1 MERTLLDIFDQ
12 IDRQLHKKCCWQ
24 TSLSLAQDHFVCAA
38 STPEPLARLAD
49 FFSSDM
55 QATTQVPA
63 WTLFQ
68 CEDEQAVTSLNQWAE
83 TASPTW
89 DDEPFLGER
98 FLAYTALLSAEQ
110 TLALFHQIPEKTGY
124 WVIRRARQIGI
135 LTTAHTRYCSRLLL
149 RVLREILYRSWE
161 NRGGIAL
168 HAAALQWQEH
178 GVLLVGPHGAGK
190 TTLLLDLLRWQQ
202 TAYIGNDHVFIAC
215 PPDGQGQPQI
225 LGGLP
230 LVIRCGQEMLA
241 AKPYLHSFASAER
254 SEEKREITP
263 RALLQA
269 LGCRF
274 QGHAPLRALL
284 FPVFSPQTHGVDLTN
299 VSPEQARM
307 LLQQEVYTPTDE
319 QWRRPWILSRDQT
332 EEVLEKQVEALI
344 THLVQIL
351 PLLQVRFGPTVQ
363 QGGMEPEHPLR
374 TWLSQSCFGE
384 GGI

>member
-1 MERTLLDIFDQ
+1 MGRTLLEIFDQ
-12 IDRQLHKKCCWQ
+12 MYQQLHEKCCWR
-24 TSLSLAQDHFVCAA
+24 TSLSLAEDHFICAT

-49 FFSSDM
+49 FFPGETQS
-55 QATTQVPA
+55 AAQVPV

-68 CEDEQAVTSLNQWAE
+68 CEDEQTVTSLNQWAE
-83 TASPTW
+83 TVSPEW

-98 FLAYTALLSAEQ
+98 FLAYTALLSTGQ

-124 WVIRRARQIGI
+124 WVIRRARQIFI
-135 LTTAHTRYCSRLLL
+135 LTTSHTRHCARLLL

-215 PPDGQGQPQI
+215 LPDGQGPPQI

-230 LVIRCGQEMLA
+230 LVVRCGQEMLT
-241 AKPYLHSFASAER
+241 AKPYLQSFASAGR
-254 SEEKREITP
+254 SEEKREVTP
-263 RALLQA
+263 RALMQA

-274 QGHAPLRALL
+274 QGRAPLRALL
-284 FPVFSPQTHGVDLTN
+284 FPVFSLQTHDVDLTD
-299 VSPEQARM
+299 VSPEQARE

-319 QWRRPWILSRDQT
+319 QWRRPWILPRNQT
-332 EEVLEKQVEALI
+332 EEMLGRQGEALI
-344 THLVQIL
+344 NHLVQIC
-351 PLLQVRFGPTVQ
+351 PLLQVRFGLTITQ
-363 QGGMEPEHPLR
+363 EGMEQEHPLR
-374 TWLSQSCFGE
+374 TWLSHRCFGE
-384 GGI
+384 GGT